1 MIDES
6 SAIIDAQLLGKPVLS
21 VAVKINDEYGI
32 ATVLK
37 NNSCIMT
44 NRESFD
50 KDFFRVMN
58 DKVHRETIIE
68 NGKKSTQNYISFQK
82 NGAKMILSF
91 FEKFECK

>member
-1 MIDES
+1 
-6 SAIIDAQLLGKPVLS
+6 
-21 VAVKINDEYGI
+21 
-32 ATVLK
+32 
-37 NNSCIMT
+37 
-44 NRESFD
+44 
-50 KDFFRVMN
+50 MN

>member
-6 SAIIDAQLLGKPVLS
+6 SAIIDAHLLGKPVLS
-21 VAVKINDEYGI
+21 VAVKAEEYGI
-32 ATVLK
+32 PTVLK